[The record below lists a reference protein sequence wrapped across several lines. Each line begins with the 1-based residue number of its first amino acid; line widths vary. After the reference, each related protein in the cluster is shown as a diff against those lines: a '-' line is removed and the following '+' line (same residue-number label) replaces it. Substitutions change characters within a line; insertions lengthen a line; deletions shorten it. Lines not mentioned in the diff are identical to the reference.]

1 MSDTI
6 EHNMPSIYKKF
17 EVFDFISENFFA
29 KKKKKKKQTNKKTS
43 EPKFKSGRNKFHTPI
58 LMRGITRSYCNET
71 CIQERD
77 KFVALL
83 SSATLQ
89 EQ

>member
-1 MSDTI
+1 MFDTI

-17 EVFDFISENFFA
+17 KVFDFIFENVFA
-29 KKKKKKKQTNKKTS
+29 KKHTHKQKTS

-77 KFVALL
+77 KSVALL
-83 SSATLQ
+83 SSAALQ